1 MDLYASKKIARRL
14 RGARGLLGASG
25 ARDAQSNGPLPEVF
39 AMMATRETGPAKT
52 GQSRRDG
59 LHSRVGLDCAPAVAQ
74 PLVMRRRSRTEK
86 K

>member
-1 MDLYASKKIARRL
+1 
-14 RGARGLLGASG
+14 
-25 ARDAQSNGPLPEVF
+25 
-39 AMMATRETGPAKT
+39 MMATRETGPAKT